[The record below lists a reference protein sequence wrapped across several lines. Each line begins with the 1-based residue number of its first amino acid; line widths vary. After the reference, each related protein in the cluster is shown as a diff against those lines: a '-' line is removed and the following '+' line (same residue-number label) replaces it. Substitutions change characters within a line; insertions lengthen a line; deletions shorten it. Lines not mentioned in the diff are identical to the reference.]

1 MALKHKPKFS
11 SILMSLIKRSQRIG
25 GEALVLVINTGVEA
39 VVVDADVFVRVA
51 DGEIEREV
59 VVEGVGGAI

>member
-1 MALKHKPKFS
+1 
-11 SILMSLIKRSQRIG
+11 MSLIKRSQRFG

-59 VVEGVGGAI
+59 VVEVVGGGV